1 MTAVFRET
9 VNLPAERRVS
19 LLTRLRAVV
28 DVKDAAALLCF
39 VGLFAG
45 LAMVWLPLAFIVCSS
60 LGLAFI
66 VYISL
71 PRAP

>member
-19 LLTRLRAVV
+19 VLTRLRAAV
-28 DVKDAAALLCF
+28 DVKDVAALLCL

-45 LAMVWLPLAFIVCSS
+45 LAMVWLPLAFIVCSL
-60 LGLAFI
+60 LGLAFL